1 MRRTAWVAWASLMA
15 VGTVDAEPVAVVP
28 TASKPTLDGVLVEWG
43 APERIGLVPGGER
56 VGVRGAFTGS
66 ADHEADLYLMWD
78 ADYVYVAAAVVDD
91 TVDAQQIPPHKSEW
105 RGPSGERKDA
115 MFYYDHLKIFL
126 RGPEQPLGH
135 TIWLSPANGTPYL
148 WGGMQR
154 RKPTELA
161 PVQAGGTL
169 RDQLYT
175 FEVGIP
181 WRWLGFYPQPDMV
194 LDALF
199 LLPDSDLPNE
209 ELRDKVRQSN
219 KWIWWQGK
227 VQLKG
232 QPPGLRLLPKQQVIA
247 EIAEKTREIAVP
259 QVEQDGGD
267 EKKDQDEQDEK
278 RDQDEQDEKRDQD
291 EQDEKRQDEQD
302 LVGGEGNVGEQKKI
316 TAKVDRGDSG
326 NVQAEVRT
334 QETVPALR
342 SRLHR
347 SLLAKRHPAP
357 DWVRVLN
364 DDEGVSQGQID
375 SLYYRLTHSLARL
388 TADRINART
397 DGIVMDI
404 AEYAGTWR
412 AQARHFLQKLLAKTL
427 ADLEQGRLQ
436 SQIETAAT
444 EVGVDGDQATRLVQS
459 LCREALKIYAE
470 GKVASSETLIDKAR
484 RRAKLSEEQA
494 RELLAVLAASITR

>member
-1 MRRTAWVAWASLMA
+1 MRRAAWVAGASLMA
-15 VGTVDAEPVAVVP
+15 VGVVGAEPVAVVP
-28 TASKPTLDGVLVEWG
+28 ATPKPTLDGILVEWG

-56 VGVRGAFTGS
+56 VGVRGAFTGP

-78 ADYVYVAAAVVDD
+78 ADYVYIAAAVVDD
-91 TVDAQQIPPHKSEW
+91 TVDAQQIPPDKSEW

-135 TIWLSPANGTPYL
+135 TIWLSPADGTPHL

-154 RKPTELA
+154 QKPTELV
-161 PVQAGGTL
+161 PVKAGGAL

-232 QPPGLRLLPKQQVIA
+232 QPPGLRLLPPKQQVIA
-247 EIAEKTREIAVP
+247 EIAEKTREITVPKVAVREERAKEKEP
-259 QVEQDGGD
+259 EQQDSVAVEKSPVAQR
-267 EKKDQDEQDEK
+267 EIPAQA
-278 RDQDEQDEKRDQD
+278 
-291 EQDEKRQDEQD
+291 
-302 LVGGEGNVGEQKKI
+302 VS
-316 TAKVDRGDSG
+316 GDSG
-326 NVQAEVRT
+326 PSRSQEAVQTES
-334 QETVPALR
+334 VPTIR
-342 SRLHR
+342 SRLNR

-357 DWVRVLN
+357 NWVRALN
-364 DDEGVSQGQID
+364 DDAEVSRGQVD

-412 AQARHFLQKLLAKTL
+412 AQAQHFLQKLLTKTL
-427 ADLEQGRLQ
+427 ADLEQGQLQ
-436 SQIETAAT
+436 SQIANASA
-444 EVGVDGDQATRLVQS
+444 EVGVDGDKATRLVQS
-459 LCREALKIYAE
+459 LCREALKIYTE

-494 RELLAVLAASITR
+494 QDLLAVLASSITR

>member
-1 MRRTAWVAWASLMA
+1 MRCATWAAWASLIA
-15 VGTVDAEPVAVVP
+15 VKVVGAEPVAVVP
-28 TASKPTLDGVLVEWG
+28 TAAKPTLDGILVEWG

-56 VGVRGAFTGS
+56 VGVRGAFAG
-66 ADHEADLYLMWD
+66 ADDHEADLYLMWD

-91 TVDAQQIPPHKSEW
+91 IVDAQQIPPDKSKW

-126 RGPEQPLGH
+126 RGPEKPLGH

-154 RKPTELA
+154 RKPTERIPLK
-161 PVQAGGTL
+161 AGAAQ

-247 EIAEKTREIAVP
+247 EIAEKTREIIVP
-259 QVEQDGGD
+259 KVDRDGPDG
-267 EKKDQDEQDEK
+267 QDERLD
-278 RDQDEQDEKRDQD
+278 RDGPE
-291 EQDEKRQDEQD
+291 EKRQDGRD
-302 LVGGEGNVGEQKKI
+302 SVGVGKSPVAQREVP
-316 TAKVDRGDSG
+316 AEAASEDSG
-326 NVQAEVRT
+326 KVRAQAAVQPAS
-334 QETVPALR
+334 VPTIR
-342 SRLHR
+342 SRLNR

-357 DWVRVLN
+357 DWVRALN
-364 DDEGVSQGQID
+364 DDAEVSRGQVD

-412 AQARHFLQKLLAKTL
+412 AQAQHFLQKLLAKTL

-436 SQIETAAT
+436 GQIANAAA
-444 EVGVDGDQATRLVQS
+444 EVGVDDGQATRLVQS
-459 LCREALKIYAE
+459 LCREALKIYAD

-484 RRAKLSEEQA
+484 RQAKLSEEQA
-494 RELLAVLAASITR
+494 QDLLAVLASSIPQ

>member
-1 MRRTAWVAWASLMA
+1 MRRAAWVAWASLMA
-15 VGTVDAEPVAVVP
+15 VGAIGAEPVAVVP
-28 TASKPTLDGVLVEWG
+28 TASKPTLDGILVEWG

-56 VGVRGAFTGS
+56 VGVRGAFAGP

-91 TVDAQQIPPHKSEW
+91 TVDAQQIPPDKNEW

-135 TIWLSPANGTPYL
+135 TIWLSPADGAPYL
-148 WGGMQR
+148 WGGLQR
-154 RKPTELA
+154 EKPTERL
-161 PVQAGGTL
+161 PVEAGGAL

-181 WRWLGFYPQPDMV
+181 WSWLGLYPQPDMV

-199 LLPDSDLPNE
+199 LLPDSDRPTE
-209 ELRDKVRQSN
+209 ALRNKVRQSN

-232 QPPGLRLLPKQQVIA
+232 QPPGLRQPPKAQVIA
-247 EIAEKTREIAVP
+247 DIAEKTREITVP
-259 QVEQDGGD
+259 KVVTREEKVEEQERD
-267 EKKDQDEQDEK
+267 DQDSVA
-278 RDQDEQDEKRDQD
+278 
-291 EQDEKRQDEQD
+291 
-302 LVGGEGNVGEQKKI
+302 VGKSPVVQREIPAE
-316 TAKVDRGDSG
+316 ADSG
-326 NVQAEVRT
+326 DVGTVRSQEAVQTAS
-334 QETVPALR
+334 VPALR
-342 SRLHR
+342 SRLNR
-347 SLLAKRHPAP
+347 ALLAKRKPAP
-357 DWVRVLN
+357 DWVRALN
-364 DDEGVSQGQID
+364 DDEGVSLGQVD

-397 DGIVMDI
+397 DGIVMDL

-412 AQARHFLQKLLAKTL
+412 AQARHLLQKLLTKTL

-436 SQIETAAT
+436 EQIAARP
-444 EVGVDGDQATRLVQS
+444 QRSAWMAT
-459 LCREALKIYAE
+459 
-470 GKVASSETLIDKAR
+470 
-484 RRAKLSEEQA
+484 KLPA
-494 RELLAVLAASITR
+494 

>member
-1 MRRTAWVAWASLMA
+1 MRRAAWVAWAGLMA
-15 VGTVDAEPVAVVP
+15 VRAGGAEPVAVVP
-28 TASKPTLDGVLVEWG
+28 VAPKPTLDGILVEWG

-91 TVDAQQIPPHKSEW
+91 TVDAQQIPPDKSEW

-135 TIWLSPANGTPYL
+135 TIWLSPTDGTPYL

-154 RKPTELA
+154 KTPTELV
-161 PVQAGGTL
+161 PVKAGGTQ

-199 LLPDSDLPNE
+199 LLPDSDQPTE
-209 ELRDKVRQSN
+209 ELRNKVRQSN

-232 QPPGLRLLPKQQVIA
+232 RPPGLRQLPKEQVIA
-247 EIAEKTREIAVP
+247 EIAEKTQEITVPKVVVREEKKKKEERDELDSVAVEKSPVAQREISAEAASSDTGTVRSQEAV
-259 QVEQDGGD
+259 QTES
-267 EKKDQDEQDEK
+267 E
-278 RDQDEQDEKRDQD
+278 
-291 EQDEKRQDEQD
+291 
-302 LVGGEGNVGEQKKI
+302 
-316 TAKVDRGDSG
+316 
-326 NVQAEVRT
+326 
-334 QETVPALR
+334 PALR
-342 SRLHR
+342 SRLYR
-347 SLLAKRHPAP
+347 SLLAKRKSAP
-357 DWVRVLN
+357 DWVRALN
-364 DDEGVSQGQID
+364 DDEEVSLGQVD

-388 TADRINART
+388 TADRISVRT
-397 DGIVMDI
+397 DGLVMDL

-412 AQARHFLQKLLAKTL
+412 AQARHFLQQLLAKTL

-436 SQIETAAT
+436 EQIASAAA

-470 GKVASSETLIDKAR
+470 GKVANSGTLINKAR
-484 RRAKLSEEQA
+484 RRVKLSAEQA
-494 RELLAVLAASITR
+494 HNLLALLAAAIPR

>member
-1 MRRTAWVAWASLMA
+1 MRRAAWAAWASLLA
-15 VGTVDAEPVAVVP
+15 VGADGAEPVAVVP
-28 TASKPTLDGVLVEWG
+28 TTSEPTLDGILVEWG

-91 TVDAQQIPPHKSEW
+91 TVDAQQIPPDKSEW

-154 RKPTELA
+154 RKPTERI
-161 PVQAGGTL
+161 PVKAGAAR

-199 LLPDSDLPNE
+199 LLPDSDQPNE

-247 EIAEKTREIAVP
+247 EIAEKTREITVPKVVQQKPDEAKAPAKQDSVAV
-259 QVEQDGGD
+259 
-267 EKKDQDEQDEK
+267 EKSPVAQREIPTE
-278 RDQDEQDEKRDQD
+278 
-291 EQDEKRQDEQD
+291 
-302 LVGGEGNVGEQKKI
+302 
-316 TAKVDRGDSG
+316 AASGDSG
-326 NVQAEVRT
+326 TVKAASVSQEAVQTASP
-334 QETVPALR
+334 PAPK
-342 SRLHR
+342 SRKTW
-347 SLLAKRHPAP
+347 SLLAKRKPAP
-357 DWVRVLN
+357 AWVRALN
-364 DDEGVSQGQID
+364 DDEGVSLGQVD
-375 SLYYRLTHSLARL
+375 SLYYRLTQSLARL

-412 AQARHFLQKLLAKTL
+412 AQAQHLLQKLLAKTL
-427 ADLEQGRLQ
+427 ADLEQGQLQ
-436 SQIETAAT
+436 SQIETAAA
-444 EVGVDGDQATRLVQS
+444 EVGVDGDQATHLVQS
-459 LCREALKIYAE
+459 LCREALKVYTE
-470 GKVASSETLIDKAR
+470 GKVASSKTLIDKAR

-494 RELLAVLAASITR
+494 QDLLAVLAASIPR

>member
-1 MRRTAWVAWASLMA
+1 MA
-15 VGTVDAEPVAVVP
+15 VGGGGTEPVAVVP
-28 TASKPTLDGVLVEWG
+28 TSHKPTLDGILVEWG

-56 VGVRGAFTGS
+56 VGVRGAFSGLE
-66 ADHEADLYLMWD
+66 DHEADLYLMWD

-91 TVDAQQIPPHKSEW
+91 TVDAQQIPPDKSEW

-135 TIWLSPANGTPYL
+135 TIWLSPTNGTPYL

-154 RKPTELA
+154 KKPTERV
-161 PVQAGGTL
+161 PVKAGGA
-169 RDQLYT
+169 RRAQLYT

-199 LLPDSDLPNE
+199 LLPDSDRPTE
-209 ELRDKVRQSN
+209 ELRNKVRQSN

-232 QPPGLRLLPKQQVIA
+232 QPPGLRLLPKQEVIA
-247 EIAEKTREIAVP
+247 EIAEKTREIVVPKVVQQKPDEAKAPAKQDSTAV
-259 QVEQDGGD
+259 
-267 EKKDQDEQDEK
+267 EKSPVAQRAIPTKAAS
-278 RDQDEQDEKRDQD
+278 R
-291 EQDEKRQDEQD
+291 
-302 LVGGEGNVGEQKKI
+302 
-316 TAKVDRGDSG
+316 DSG
-326 NVQAEVRT
+326 AITTARKPQEAVQTASA
-334 QETVPALR
+334 PAK
-342 SRLHR
+342 SRKNW
-347 SLLAKRHPAP
+347 SLLAKRKPAP
-357 DWVRVLN
+357 DWVRALN
-364 DDEGVSQGQID
+364 DDDEVSLGQVD

-397 DGIVMDI
+397 DGIVMDL

-412 AQARHFLQKLLAKTL
+412 AQARHLLQKLLAKTL

-436 SQIETAAT
+436 EQIANAAA
-444 EVGVDGDQATRLVQS
+444 EVGVDGDQAIRLVQS

-494 RELLAVLAASITR
+494 QDLLAALASSITR

>member
-1 MRRTAWVAWASLMA
+1 MRRAAWTAWASLLA
-15 VGTVDAEPVAVVP
+15 VGADGAEPVAVIP
-28 TASKPTLDGVLVEWG
+28 ATSKPTLDGILVEWG

-56 VGVRGAFTGS
+56 VGVRGAFSG
-66 ADHEADLYLMWD
+66 AEDHEADLYLMWD

-91 TVDAQQIPPHKSEW
+91 TVDAQQIPPDKSEW

-154 RKPTELA
+154 RKPTERA
-161 PVQAGGTL
+161 PVKAGGAL

-232 QPPGLRLLPKQQVIA
+232 QPPGLRLLPPKQQVIA

-259 QVEQDGGD
+259 KVAVREERA
-267 EKKDQDEQDEK
+267 EKKELEQQDSIAVEK
-278 RDQDEQDEKRDQD
+278 SPGAQREIPAQAPSR
-291 EQDEKRQDEQD
+291 
-302 LVGGEGNVGEQKKI
+302 
-316 TAKVDRGDSG
+316 DSG
-326 NVQAEVRT
+326 PNRSQEAVQTES
-334 QETVPALR
+334 VPTIR
-342 SRLHR
+342 SRLNR

-357 DWVRVLN
+357 DWVRALN
-364 DDEGVSQGQID
+364 DDAGVSRGQVD

-388 TADRINART
+388 AADRINART
-397 DGIVMDI
+397 DGIIMDL

-412 AQARHFLQKLLAKTL
+412 AQAQHFLQQLLAKTL
-427 ADLEQGRLQ
+427 ADLEQRRLQ
-436 SQIETAAT
+436 EQIANAAA

-459 LCREALKIYAE
+459 LCREALKIYAD

-494 RELLAVLAASITR
+494 QDLLAVLAASITQ

>member
-1 MRRTAWVAWASLMA
+1 MRRAAWAAWASLLA
-15 VGTVDAEPVAVVP
+15 VGADGAEPVAVVP
-28 TASKPTLDGVLVEWG
+28 TAAKPTLDGILIEWG

-91 TVDAQQIPPHKSEW
+91 TVDAQQIPPDKSKW

-154 RKPTELA
+154 QKPTELV
-161 PVQAGGTL
+161 PVQAGGA
-169 RDQLYT
+169 RREQLYT

-209 ELRDKVRQSN
+209 ALRDKVRQSN

-232 QPPGLRLLPKQQVIA
+232 QPPGLRLLPKQEVIA
-247 EIAEKTREIAVP
+247 EIAEKTREITVP
-259 QVEQDGGD
+259 KVVQQKPDEAKVREARDSVVVEESPVATREISAKAGISDTGT
-267 EKKDQDEQDEK
+267 
-278 RDQDEQDEKRDQD
+278 
-291 EQDEKRQDEQD
+291 
-302 LVGGEGNVGEQKKI
+302 I
-316 TAKVDRGDSG
+316 TAASSSQEA
-326 NVQAEVRT
+326 VQTAS
-334 QETVPALR
+334 VPTLR
-342 SRLHR
+342 SRLNR
-347 SLLAKRHPAP
+347 SLLAKRKPAP
-357 DWVRVLN
+357 DWVRALN
-364 DDEGVSQGQID
+364 DDEGVSLGQVD

-436 SQIETAAT
+436 EQIAGVAA

-459 LCREALKIYAE
+459 LCGEALKIYAE

-494 RELLAVLAASITR
+494 QELLAVLASSITQ

>member
-1 MRRTAWVAWASLMA
+1 MRRAAWATWASLIA
-15 VGTVDAEPVAVVP
+15 VGADGAEPVAVIP
-28 TASKPTLDGVLVEWG
+28 ATSKPTLDGILVEWG

-66 ADHEADLYLMWD
+66 SDHETDLYLMWD

-91 TVDAQQIPPHKSEW
+91 TLDAQQIPPDKSEW

-148 WGGMQR
+148 WGSMQR
-154 RKPTELA
+154 RKPTELV
-161 PVQAGGTL
+161 PVKAGGAL

-199 LLPDSDLPNE
+199 LLPDSDQPNE

-232 QPPGLRLLPKQQVIA
+232 QPPGLRLLPKQQEVIA
-247 EIAEKTREIAVP
+247 EIAEKTREITVPKMVQQKPDKVKDSDAQDSVAV
-259 QVEQDGGD
+259 
-267 EKKDQDEQDEK
+267 EKSPVAQREIPT
-278 RDQDEQDEKRDQD
+278 
-291 EQDEKRQDEQD
+291 
-302 LVGGEGNVGEQKKI
+302 G
-316 TAKVDRGDSG
+316 AASGDSG
-326 NVQAEVRT
+326 IVKPQEAVQTAP
-334 QETVPALR
+334 PALT
-342 SRLHR
+342 SRKNW
-347 SLLAKRHPAP
+347 SLLTKRKPAP
-357 DWVRVLN
+357 DWVRALN
-364 DDEGVSQGQID
+364 DDAEVSLGQVD
-375 SLYYRLTHSLARL
+375 SLYYRLTHSLVRL
-388 TADRINART
+388 TADRIDVRT
-397 DGIVMDI
+397 DGLVMDI

-412 AQARHFLQKLLAKTL
+412 TQAQHFLQKLLAKTL
-427 ADLEQGRLQ
+427 VDLKQGRLQ
-436 SQIETAAT
+436 EQIADAAA
-444 EVGVDGDQATRLVQS
+444 EIDVDGDKATHLVQS
-459 LCREALKIYAE
+459 LCREALKVYAE
-470 GKVASSETLIDKAR
+470 GKIARSDVLINKAR

-494 RELLAVLAASITR
+494 QNLLAVLASSITQ

>member
-1 MRRTAWVAWASLMA
+1 MA
-15 VGTVDAEPVAVVP
+15 VGTGGTEPVAVVP
-28 TASKPTLDGVLVEWG
+28 TSHKPTLDGILVEWG

-91 TVDAQQIPPHKSEW
+91 IVDAQQIPPHRSEW

-154 RKPTELA
+154 KKPTELV
-161 PVQAGGTL
+161 PVKAGGMR

-199 LLPDSDLPNE
+199 LLPDSDHPTE
-209 ELRDKVRQSN
+209 GLRNKVEQSD

-232 QPPGLRLLPKQQVIA
+232 QPPGLRKLIKPQVIA
-247 EIAEKTREIAVP
+247 EIAEKTREITVP
-259 QVEQDGGD
+259 KVD
-267 EKKDQDEQDEK
+267 
-278 RDQDEQDEKRDQD
+278 RDR
-291 EQDEKRQDEQD
+291 QDEKRQDERMDRDGQD
-302 LVGGEGNVGEQKKI
+302 EKRQDGQDSVGVERTLGEQERI
-316 TAKVDRGDSG
+316 IAKVDSSDASTVRSQEA
-326 NVQAEVRT
+326 VQTAS
-334 QETVPALR
+334 VPALR
-342 SRLHR
+342 SRKNW

-357 DWVRVLN
+357 DWVRALN
-364 DDEGVSQGQID
+364 DDEEVSLGQVD

-397 DGIVMDI
+397 DGIVMDL

-412 AQARHFLQKLLAKTL
+412 AQARHLLQKLLAKTL
-427 ADLEQGRLQ
+427 ADLDQGRLQ
-436 SQIETAAT
+436 EQIASAAA

-459 LCREALKIYAE
+459 LCREALKIYTE

-494 RELLAVLAASITR
+494 QDLLAVLAASITR

>member
-1 MRRTAWVAWASLMA
+1 MRRAAWAAWASLMA
-15 VGTVDAEPVAVVP
+15 VGVVGAEPVAVVP
-28 TASKPTLDGVLVEWG
+28 ATPKPTLDGILIEWG

-56 VGVRGAFTGS
+56 VGVRGAFSGS

-91 TVDAQQIPPHKSEW
+91 IVDAQQIPPDKSEW

-126 RGPEQPLGH
+126 RGPEKPLGH

-161 PVQAGGTL
+161 PVKAGAAR

-232 QPPGLRLLPKQQVIA
+232 QPPGLRLLPPKQQVIA
-247 EIAEKTREIAVP
+247 EIAEKTRDITVP
-259 QVEQDGGD
+259 KVDRDGQD
-267 EKKDQDEQDEK
+267 EKKD
-278 RDQDEQDEKRDQD
+278 RDG
-291 EQDEKRQDEQD
+291 QDEKRQDGQD
-302 LVGGEGNVGEQKKI
+302 LVGVEGNLGGQKKI
-316 TAKVDRGDSG
+316 TAKVDSADSG
-326 NVQAEVRT
+326 TVKAEEKAQEVVQTES
-334 QETVPALR
+334 VPTIR
-342 SRLHR
+342 SRLNR

-357 DWVRVLN
+357 DWVRALN
-364 DDEGVSQGQID
+364 DDDEVSRGQVD

-412 AQARHFLQKLLAKTL
+412 AQAQHFLQQLLAKTL

-436 SQIETAAT
+436 EQIANAAA
-444 EVGVDGDQATRLVQS
+444 EVGVDGDKAIRLVQS

-494 RELLAVLAASITR
+494 QELLAVLAASIPR

>member
-1 MRRTAWVAWASLMA
+1 MRRAAWATWASLLA
-15 VGTVDAEPVAVVP
+15 VGADGAEPVAVVSA
-28 TASKPTLDGVLVEWG
+28 TSKPTLDGILVEWG

-56 VGVRGAFTGS
+56 VGVRGAFTGPS
-66 ADHEADLYLMWD
+66 DHEADLYLMWD

-91 TVDAQQIPPHKSEW
+91 IVDAQQIPPDKSEW
-105 RGPSGERKDA
+105 RGPSGEHKDA

-154 RKPTELA
+154 RKPTERIPLK
-161 PVQAGGTL
+161 AGAAR

-199 LLPDSDLPNE
+199 LLPDSDQPNE
-209 ELRDKVRQSN
+209 DLRDKVRQSN

-232 QPPGLRLLPKQQVIA
+232 QPPGLRLLPKQQQVIA
-247 EIAEKTREIAVP
+247 EIAEKTREITVPKVVQQKPDEAKAPAKQDSVAV
-259 QVEQDGGD
+259 
-267 EKKDQDEQDEK
+267 EKSPVAQQEIPTE
-278 RDQDEQDEKRDQD
+278 
-291 EQDEKRQDEQD
+291 
-302 LVGGEGNVGEQKKI
+302 
-316 TAKVDRGDSG
+316 AASGDSG
-326 NVQAEVRT
+326 IGKSQEAVQTAPPT
-334 QETVPALR
+334 LT
-342 SRLHR
+342 SRKNW
-347 SLLAKRHPAP
+347 SLLAKRKPAP
-357 DWVRVLN
+357 DWVRALN
-364 DDEGVSQGQID
+364 DDEEVSPGQVD

-397 DGIVMDI
+397 DGIVMDL

-412 AQARHFLQKLLAKTL
+412 AQARHLLQKLLAKTL

-436 SQIETAAT
+436 EQISNAAV

-459 LCREALKIYAE
+459 LCREALKIYTE

-494 RELLAVLAASITR
+494 QDLLAVLASSIPR

>member
-1 MRRTAWVAWASLMA
+1 MRRAAWAAWASLLA
-15 VGTVDAEPVAVVP
+15 VGAGGAEPVAVMP
-28 TASKPTLDGVLVEWG
+28 TAAKPTLDGILVEWG
-43 APERIGLVPGGER
+43 APERIGLVPGSER
-56 VGVRGAFTGS
+56 VGVRGAFTGPL
-66 ADHEADLYLMWD
+66 DHEADLYLMWD

-91 TVDAQQIPPHKSEW
+91 IVDAQQIPPDKSEW

-126 RGPEQPLGH
+126 RGPEKPLGH

-154 RKPTELA
+154 RKPTARA
-161 PVQAGGTL
+161 PVKAGAAQ
-169 RDQLYT
+169 RAQLYT

-199 LLPDSDLPNE
+199 LLPDSDLPDE

-232 QPPGLRLLPKQQVIA
+232 RPPGLRLLPPKQQVIA
-247 EIAEKTREIAVP
+247 EIAEKKREITVP
-259 QVEQDGGD
+259 KVVQQKPDVQDSATVEKSPVAQR
-267 EKKDQDEQDEK
+267 EISTKAAS
-278 RDQDEQDEKRDQD
+278 R
-291 EQDEKRQDEQD
+291 
-302 LVGGEGNVGEQKKI
+302 
-316 TAKVDRGDSG
+316 DSG
-326 NVQAEVRT
+326 TITTARKPQEAVQTASA
-334 QETVPALR
+334 PAK
-342 SRLHR
+342 SRKNW
-347 SLLAKRHPAP
+347 SLLAKRKPAP
-357 DWVRVLN
+357 DWVRALN
-364 DDEGVSQGQID
+364 DDEEVSRGQVD

-412 AQARHFLQKLLAKTL
+412 AQAQHFLQKLLAKTL

-436 SQIETAAT
+436 SQIETAAA
-444 EVGVDGDQATRLVQS
+444 EVGVDGDKALRLVQS
-459 LCREALKIYAE
+459 LCREALKIYSD

-494 RELLAVLAASITR
+494 QDLLAALASSISR

>member
-1 MRRTAWVAWASLMA
+1 MA
-15 VGTVDAEPVAVVP
+15 VGADGAEPVAVIP
-28 TASKPTLDGVLVEWG
+28 ATSKPTLDGILVEWG

-56 VGVRGAFTGS
+56 VGVRGAFSGS
-66 ADHEADLYLMWD
+66 EDHEADLYLMWD

-91 TVDAQQIPPHKSEW
+91 TVDAQQIPPDKSEW

-154 RKPTELA
+154 RKPTELV
-161 PVQAGGTL
+161 PIKAGGVR

-199 LLPDSDLPNE
+199 LLPDSDRPTE
-209 ELRDKVRQSN
+209 GLRNKVRQSN

-232 QPPGLRLLPKQQVIA
+232 QPPGLRLLTKQQVIA
-247 EIAEKTREIAVP
+247 EIAEKTREITVPKVVVREEPKEQEQEKQDSVAVGKSP
-259 QVEQDGGD
+259 VAQREISA
-267 EKKDQDEQDEK
+267 E
-278 RDQDEQDEKRDQD
+278 
-291 EQDEKRQDEQD
+291 
-302 LVGGEGNVGEQKKI
+302 
-316 TAKVDRGDSG
+316 TDSSDAG
-326 NVQAEVRT
+326 TVST
-334 QETVPALR
+334 QEAVQTASVPALR

-347 SLLAKRHPAP
+347 SLLAKRKPAP
-357 DWVRVLN
+357 DWVRALN
-364 DDEGVSQGQID
+364 DDAEVSLGQVD

-412 AQARHFLQKLLAKTL
+412 AQARHLLQKLLAKTL

-436 SQIETAAT
+436 GQIANAAA

-459 LCREALKIYAE
+459 LCREALKIYTE
-470 GKVASSETLIDKAR
+470 GKVASSEALIDKAR

-494 RELLAVLAASITR
+494 QDLLALLAAAIPQ

>member
-1 MRRTAWVAWASLMA
+1 MRRAAWVAWASLMA
-15 VGTVDAEPVAVVP
+15 VGAIGAEPVAVVP
-28 TASKPTLDGVLVEWG
+28 TASKPTLDGILVEWG

-56 VGVRGAFTGS
+56 VGVRGAFAGS

-91 TVDAQQIPPHKSEW
+91 TVDAQQIPPDKSEW

-135 TIWLSPANGTPYL
+135 TIWLSPADGAPYL
-148 WGGMQR
+148 WGGLQR
-154 RKPTELA
+154 EKPTERV
-161 PVQAGGTL
+161 PVEAGGAL

-181 WRWLGFYPQPDMV
+181 WSWLGLYPQPDMV

-199 LLPDSDLPNE
+199 LLPDSDQPTE
-209 ELRDKVRQSN
+209 ALRNKVRQSN

-232 QPPGLRLLPKQQVIA
+232 QPPGLRQLPKQQVIA
-247 EIAEKTREIAVP
+247 EIAEKTREITVP
-259 QVEQDGGD
+259 KVVTREEKVEEQERD
-267 EKKDQDEQDEK
+267 DQDSVA
-278 RDQDEQDEKRDQD
+278 
-291 EQDEKRQDEQD
+291 
-302 LVGGEGNVGEQKKI
+302 VGKSPVVQREIPAE
-316 TAKVDRGDSG
+316 ADSG
-326 NVQAEVRT
+326 DVGTVRSQEAVQTAS
-334 QETVPALR
+334 VPALR
-342 SRLHR
+342 SRLNR
-347 SLLAKRHPAP
+347 ALLAKRKPAP
-357 DWVRVLN
+357 DWVRALN
-364 DDEGVSQGQID
+364 DDEGVSLGQVD

-397 DGIVMDI
+397 DGLVMDL

-427 ADLEQGRLQ
+427 ADLEQGRLHPH
-436 SQIETAAT
+436 IAAAAA
-444 EVGVDGDQATRLVQS
+444 EAGVDSDKATRLVQF
-459 LCREALKIYAE
+459 LCREALKIYAK

-494 RELLAVLAASITR
+494 QDLLAVLAAAIR

>member
-1 MRRTAWVAWASLMA
+1 MRRAAWVAWTSLMA
-15 VGTVDAEPVAVVP
+15 VGVVGAEPVAVVP
-28 TASKPTLDGVLVEWG
+28 ATPKPTLDGILVEWG

-56 VGVRGAFTGS
+56 VGVRGAFSGS
-66 ADHEADLYLMWD
+66 EDHEADLYLMWD
-78 ADYVYVAAAVVDD
+78 ADYVYIAAAVVDD
-91 TVDAQQIPPHKSEW
+91 TVDAQQIPPDKSEW

-135 TIWLSPANGTPYL
+135 TIWLSPADGTPYL

-154 RKPTELA
+154 QKPTELV
-161 PVQAGGTL
+161 PVRAGGAL
-169 RDQLYT
+169 REQLYT

-199 LLPDSDLPNE
+199 LLPDSDQPTE

-232 QPPGLRLLPKQQVIA
+232 QPPGLRQPPKQQVMA

-259 QVEQDGGD
+259 KVALREERAEEKEPEQQDSVAVEKSPVAQREIPAQAASGD
-267 EKKDQDEQDEK
+267 ASPSRAQE
-278 RDQDEQDEKRDQD
+278 
-291 EQDEKRQDEQD
+291 
-302 LVGGEGNVGEQKKI
+302 
-316 TAKVDRGDSG
+316 A
-326 NVQAEVRT
+326 VQTES
-334 QETVPALR
+334 VPTIR
-342 SRLHR
+342 SRLNR

-357 DWVRVLN
+357 DWVRALN
-364 DDEGVSQGQID
+364 DDAEVSRGQVD

-412 AQARHFLQKLLAKTL
+412 AQAQHFLQKLLAKTL
-427 ADLEQGRLQ
+427 ADLEQGQLQ
-436 SQIETAAT
+436 AQIETAAA
-444 EVGVDGDQATRLVQS
+444 EVGVDGDKATRLVQS
-459 LCREALKIYAE
+459 LCREALKIYTE
-470 GKVASSETLIDKAR
+470 GKVASSETLIDKTR

-494 RELLAVLAASITR
+494 QDLLAVLASSITR

>member
-1 MRRTAWVAWASLMA
+1 MA
-15 VGTVDAEPVAVVP
+15 VGTVGAEPVAVVP
-28 TASKPTLDGVLVEWG
+28 ATSKPTLDGILVEWG

-56 VGVRGAFTGS
+56 VGVRGAFSGS

-91 TVDAQQIPPHKSEW
+91 IVDAQQIPPHKSEW

-161 PVQAGGTL
+161 PVKAGGAL

-199 LLPDSDLPNE
+199 LLPDSDQPTE
-209 ELRDKVRQSN
+209 ELRNKVRQSN

-232 QPPGLRLLPKQQVIA
+232 RPPGLRQLLKPQVIA
-247 EIAEKTREIAVP
+247 EIAEKTQEITVPKVVVREEPEEQEEQEEQDSVAVEKSPVAQREIPAV
-259 QVEQDGGD
+259 
-267 EKKDQDEQDEK
+267 
-278 RDQDEQDEKRDQD
+278 
-291 EQDEKRQDEQD
+291 
-302 LVGGEGNVGEQKKI
+302 
-316 TAKVDRGDSG
+316 TASSDAGTVRSQEA
-326 NVQAEVRT
+326 VQTASAPT
-334 QETVPALR
+334 LR

-347 SLLAKRHPAP
+347 SLLAKRKPAP
-357 DWVRVLN
+357 DWVRALN
-364 DDEGVSQGQID
+364 DDEEVSPGQVD

-412 AQARHFLQKLLAKTL
+412 AQAQHFLQQLLAKTL

-436 SQIETAAT
+436 EQIANAAA

-459 LCREALKIYAE
+459 LCREALKIYDE

-494 RELLAVLAASITR
+494 HNLLAVLAASITR

>member
-1 MRRTAWVAWASLMA
+1 MRRAAWAAWASLMA
-15 VGTVDAEPVAVVP
+15 VGTGGTEPVAVVP
-28 TASKPTLDGVLVEWG
+28 ATPKPTLDGILVEWG

-56 VGVRGAFTGS
+56 VGVRGAFTGPE
-66 ADHEADLYLMWD
+66 DHEADLYLMWD

-91 TVDAQQIPPHKSEW
+91 IVDAQQIPPDKTEW
-105 RGPSGERKDA
+105 RGPSRERKDA

-148 WGGMQR
+148 WGNMQR
-154 RKPTELA
+154 RKPTELV
-161 PVQAGGTL
+161 PLKAGGAL

-232 QPPGLRLLPKQQVIA
+232 QPPGLRLLPPKQQVTA
-247 EIAEKTREIAVP
+247 EIAEKTREITVPTVALREERAEEKEPEQQDSVAV
-259 QVEQDGGD
+259 
-267 EKKDQDEQDEK
+267 EKSPVAQREIPAQ
-278 RDQDEQDEKRDQD
+278 
-291 EQDEKRQDEQD
+291 
-302 LVGGEGNVGEQKKI
+302 
-316 TAKVDRGDSG
+316 APSGDSG
-326 NVQAEVRT
+326 PSRAQEAVQTES
-334 QETVPALR
+334 VPTIR
-342 SRLHR
+342 SRLNR

-357 DWVRVLN
+357 DWVRALN
-364 DDEGVSQGQID
+364 DDAEVSRGQVD

-412 AQARHFLQKLLAKTL
+412 AQAQHFLQQLLAKTL
-427 ADLEQGRLQ
+427 SDLAQGRLQ
-436 SQIETAAT
+436 LQIASAAA
-444 EVGVDGDQATRLVQS
+444 EVGVDDDKATRLVQS
-459 LCREALKIYAE
+459 LCREALKIYTE

-494 RELLAVLAASITR
+494 HNLLAVLASSIPR

>member
-1 MRRTAWVAWASLMA
+1 MRRAAWAAWASLIA
-15 VGTVDAEPVAVVP
+15 VKVVGAEPVAVVP
-28 TASKPTLDGVLVEWG
+28 TAAKPTLDGILVEWG

-56 VGVRGAFTGS
+56 VGVRGAFAGS

-78 ADYVYVAAAVVDD
+78 ADFVYVAAAVVDD
-91 TVDAQQIPPHKSEW
+91 IVDAQQIPPDKSEW

-135 TIWLSPANGTPYL
+135 TIWLSPADGTPYL

-154 RKPTELA
+154 QKPTERV
-161 PVQAGGTL
+161 PVQAGGAL
-169 RDQLYT
+169 REQLYT

-199 LLPDSDLPNE
+199 LLPDSDLPTE
-209 ELRDKVRQSN
+209 ALRDKVRQSN

-232 QPPGLRLLPKQQVIA
+232 QPPGLRQPPKQQVIA
-247 EIAEKTREIAVP
+247 EIAEKTREITVP
-259 QVEQDGGD
+259 KVDRAGPE
-267 EKKDQDEQDEK
+267 
-278 RDQDEQDEKRDQD
+278 
-291 EQDEKRQDEQD
+291 EKRQDGQD
-302 LVGGEGNVGEQKKI
+302 SVAVEKSLVAQREIPAQ
-316 TAKVDRGDSG
+316 APSRDSG
-326 NVQAEVRT
+326 PSRSQEAVQPAS
-334 QETVPALR
+334 VPTIR
-342 SRLHR
+342 SRLNR

-364 DDEGVSQGQID
+364 DDAEVSRGQVD
-375 SLYYRLTHSLARL
+375 SLYYRLIHSLARL

-412 AQARHFLQKLLAKTL
+412 AQAQGFLQKLLAKTL
-427 ADLEQGRLQ
+427 TDLEQGQLQ
-436 SQIETAAT
+436 AQIASAAT
-444 EVGVDGDQATRLVQS
+444 EVGVDGDQAIRLVQS

-484 RRAKLSEEQA
+484 RQAKLSEEQA
-494 RELLAVLAASITR
+494 QDLLAVLAASITQ

>member
-1 MRRTAWVAWASLMA
+1 MRRAAWAAWASLLA
-15 VGTVDAEPVAVVP
+15 VGADGAEPVAVMPV
-28 TASKPTLDGVLVEWG
+28 TSKPTLDGVLVEWG
-43 APERIGLVPGGER
+43 APERIGLVPGSER
-56 VGVRGAFTGS
+56 VGVRGAFTGPS
-66 ADHEADLYLMWD
+66 DHEADLYLMWD
-78 ADYVYVAAAVVDD
+78 ADYVYLAAAVVDD
-91 TVDAQQIPPHKSEW
+91 IVDAQQIPPDKSEW

-126 RGPEQPLGH
+126 RGPEKPLGH

-161 PVQAGGTL
+161 PVKAGAAQ

-232 QPPGLRLLPKQQVIA
+232 RPPGLRLLPPKQQVIA
-247 EIAEKTREIAVP
+247 EIAEKKREITVP
-259 QVEQDGGD
+259 KVDRDGQD
-267 EKKDQDEQDEK
+267 EKKDRDGQDK
-278 RDQDEQDEKRDQD
+278 
-291 EQDEKRQDEQD
+291 KRQDGQD
-302 LVGGEGNVGEQKKI
+302 LVGVEGNLGGEKKI
-316 TAKVDRGDSG
+316 TAKVDSGDSG
-326 NVQAEVRT
+326 TVKAEERAQEAVQTES
-334 QETVPALR
+334 VPTIR
-342 SRLHR
+342 SRLNR

-357 DWVRVLN
+357 DWVRALN
-364 DDEGVSQGQID
+364 DDAEVSRGQVD

-412 AQARHFLQKLLAKTL
+412 AQAQHFLQKLLAKTL
-427 ADLEQGRLQ
+427 ADLEQGQLQ
-436 SQIETAAT
+436 SQIETAAA
-444 EVGVDGDQATRLVQS
+444 EVGVDGDKAARLVQS
-459 LCREALKIYAE
+459 LCREALKIYSD

-494 RELLAVLAASITR
+494 QDLLAALAASIPR

>member
-1 MRRTAWVAWASLMA
+1 MRRATWAAWAGLIA
-15 VGTVDAEPVAVVP
+15 VKVVGAEPVAVVP
-28 TASKPTLDGVLVEWG
+28 TAAKPTLDGILIEWG

-56 VGVRGAFTGS
+56 VGVRGAFSGP

-91 TVDAQQIPPHKSEW
+91 TVDAQQIPPDKIEW

-135 TIWLSPANGTPYL
+135 TIWLSPADGTPYL

-154 RKPTELA
+154 QKPTERV
-161 PVQAGGTL
+161 PIEAGGA
-169 RDQLYT
+169 RREQLYT

-181 WRWLGFYPQPDMV
+181 WRWLGLYPQPDMV

-232 QPPGLRLLPKQQVIA
+232 QPPGLRQPPKQQVMA
-247 EIAEKTREIAVP
+247 EIAEKAREITVP
-259 QVEQDGGD
+259 
-267 EKKDQDEQDEK
+267 
-278 RDQDEQDEKRDQD
+278 
-291 EQDEKRQDEQD
+291 
-302 LVGGEGNVGEQKKI
+302 
-316 TAKVDRGDSG
+316 KVDRDGSEEKKQDGQDSVGVGKSPVAQREVPAEAAREDSG
-326 NVQAEVRT
+326 TVRAQEAVQ
-334 QETVPALR
+334 PALVPTIR
-342 SRLHR
+342 SRLNR

-357 DWVRVLN
+357 DWVRALN
-364 DDEGVSQGQID
+364 DDAEVSRGQVD

-412 AQARHFLQKLLAKTL
+412 AQAQHFLQKLLVKTL

-436 SQIETAAT
+436 GQIANAAA
-444 EVGVDGDQATRLVQS
+444 EVGVDGGKATRLVQS
-459 LCREALKIYAE
+459 LCREALKIYTD

-494 RELLAVLAASITR
+494 QDLLAVLAASIPQ

>member
-15 VGTVDAEPVAVVP
+15 VGTVGAEPVAVVP
-28 TASKPTLDGVLVEWG
+28 TASKPTLDGILVEWG

-56 VGVRGAFTGS
+56 VGIRGAFTGS

-91 TVDAQQIPPHKSEW
+91 TVDAQQIPPDKSEW

-135 TIWLSPANGTPYL
+135 TIWLSPADGTPYL

-154 RKPTELA
+154 RKPTELV
-161 PVQAGGTL
+161 PIKAGGAL
-169 RDQLYT
+169 REQLYT

-199 LLPDSDLPNE
+199 LLPDSDQPNE
-209 ELRDKVRQSN
+209 DLRDKVRQSN

-232 QPPGLRLLPKQQVIA
+232 KPPGLRLLPKQQVIA

-259 QVEQDGGD
+259 KVD
-267 EKKDQDEQDEK
+267 
-278 RDQDEQDEKRDQD
+278 RDEQDEKRDQD

-302 LVGGEGNVGEQKKI
+302 LVGGEGNLGGQGRIIAEG
-316 TAKVDRGDSG
+316 DRGDSG
-326 NVQAEVRT
+326 NVQTEVRT
-334 QETVPALR
+334 QEAVPTIR
-342 SRLHR
+342 SRLNR

-357 DWVRVLN
+357 DWVRALN
-364 DDEGVSQGQID
+364 DDAEVSQGQID

-388 TADRINART
+388 TAERINART

-436 SQIETAAT
+436 EQVETAAA
-444 EVGVDGDQATRLVQS
+444 EVGVDGDKATRLVQAI
-459 LCREALKIYAE
+459 CREALKIYAE

-494 RELLAVLAASITR
+494 QDLLAVLAASITR

>member
-1 MRRTAWVAWASLMA
+1 MRRAAWAAWASLMA
-15 VGTVDAEPVAVVP
+15 VGTGGTEPVAVVP
-28 TASKPTLDGVLVEWG
+28 ATPKPTLDGILVEWG

-56 VGVRGAFTGS
+56 VGVRGAFTGPE
-66 ADHEADLYLMWD
+66 DHEADLYLMWD

-91 TVDAQQIPPHKSEW
+91 TVDAQQIPPDKSEW

-154 RKPTELA
+154 QKPTELV
-161 PVQAGGTL
+161 PVQAGGAL
-169 RDQLYT
+169 REQLYT

-181 WRWLGFYPQPDMV
+181 WRWLGLYPQPDMV

-232 QPPGLRLLPKQQVIA
+232 QPPGLRLLPKQQQVIA
-247 EIAEKTREIAVP
+247 EIAEKTREITVPKVVVREERAEEKEPEQQDSVAV
-259 QVEQDGGD
+259 
-267 EKKDQDEQDEK
+267 EKSPVAQREIPAQ
-278 RDQDEQDEKRDQD
+278 
-291 EQDEKRQDEQD
+291 
-302 LVGGEGNVGEQKKI
+302 
-316 TAKVDRGDSG
+316 AASGDSG
-326 NVQAEVRT
+326 PSRA
-334 QETVPALR
+334 QEAGQTESVPTIR
-342 SRLHR
+342 SRLNR

-357 DWVRVLN
+357 DWVRALN
-364 DDEGVSQGQID
+364 DDAEVSRGQVD

-412 AQARHFLQKLLAKTL
+412 AQAQHFLQKLLAKTL
-427 ADLEQGRLQ
+427 ADLEQGQLQ
-436 SQIETAAT
+436 SQIANASA
-444 EVGVDGDQATRLVQS
+444 EVGVDGDKATRLVQS
-459 LCREALKIYAE
+459 LCREALKIYTE

-494 RELLAVLAASITR
+494 QDLLAVLASSIPR

>member
-1 MRRTAWVAWASLMA
+1 MRRTAWVTWVSLMA
-15 VGTVDAEPVAVVP
+15 VGAGGAEPIAVV
-28 TASKPTLDGVLVEWG
+28 TATSKPTLDGVLVEWG

-56 VGVRGAFTGS
+56 VGIRGAFTGS

-91 TVDAQQIPPHKSEW
+91 TVDAQQIPPDKSEW

-135 TIWLSPANGTPYL
+135 TIWLSPADGTPYL

-154 RKPTELA
+154 RKPTELV
-161 PVQAGGTL
+161 PVQAGGAL

-259 QVEQDGGD
+259 QVEQDEQD
-267 EKKDQDEQDEK
+267 EKEDRDGQDEK
-278 RDQDEQDEKRDQD
+278 RDQDG
-291 EQDEKRQDEQD
+291 QDEKRQDEQD
-302 LVGGEGNVGEQKKI
+302 LVGGEGNLGGQGRSI
-316 TAKVDRGDSG
+316 AKVDSGDAG
-326 NVQAEVRT
+326 TVKGEVRT
-334 QETVPALR
+334 QEAVPTIR
-342 SRLHR
+342 SRLNR

-357 DWVRVLN
+357 DWVRALN
-364 DDEGVSQGQID
+364 DDEGVSLGQVD

-427 ADLEQGRLQ
+427 AALEQERLQ
-436 SQIETAAT
+436 SQIETAAA
-444 EVGVDGDQATRLVQS
+444 EVGVDGDKATRLVQAI
-459 LCREALKIYAE
+459 CREALKIYAE

-494 RELLAVLAASITR
+494 QDLLAVLAASITR